1 MNVYFQYRFHVPN
14 LLFFIFSVPAESLKD
29 LRVHIPETV
38 IRGSNAVFNCTF
50 NFDEDE
56 TLYAIKWYR
65 GTYEIFRYIP
75 SDMPQLKRF
84 PLSGYNVSVSIHSI
98 LRDYVMM
105 TKLYQIICKHEANC
119 KKFI

>member
-1 MNVYFQYRFHVPN
+1 MYISNTDFTCLTFY
-14 LLFFIFSVPAESLKD
+14 FFIFSVPAESLKD

-84 PLSGYNVSVSIHSI
+84 PLSGYNVSVSIPSI
-98 LRDYVMM
+98 LRDYVVM
-105 TKLYQIICKHEANC
+105 TKLYQIMCKHEAHC
-119 KKFI
+119 KKIIL

>member
-1 MNVYFQYRFHVPN
+1 MSISNTNFTCLSFYFY
-14 LLFFIFSVPAESLKD
+14 FSVPAESLKD

-98 LRDYVMM
+98 
-105 TKLYQIICKHEANC
+105 Q
-119 KKFI
+119 

>member
-98 LRDYVMM
+98 QRDYIVM
-105 TKLYQIICKHEANC
+105 TKNC
-119 KKFI
+119 TR